1 MEETTKS
8 RRFSLESDFMSFKT
22 NDLLYGFM
30 KAMATAAPEKDE
42 NGTIIKTPQGK
53 AKYREYLPIK
63 NFNKDKKIIAGLCG
77 CSTRTIE
84 RHLQALA
91 DMKLIDEGVEVVD
104 VNGVEYEYPCFWF
117 PYGEEGKY
125 RIIDSEIIRYLVNTR
140 NAQCIR
146 VYLYI
151 LNKYQWKSDYL
162 FTIKEIKEA
171 LGYANSTKTAEG
183 VIKTILASFNQEGI
197 IRYEKVYQQLE
208 VAGKVVPIEK
218 FKINYI
224 LQDRENIPKF

>member
-8 RRFSLESDFMSFKT
+8 RRFSLESDFMNFKT

-30 KAMATAAPEKDE
+30 KAMATAAPERDSSG
-42 NGTIIKTPQGK
+42 NMIKTKSGK
-53 AKYREYLPIK
+53 TKYREYLPIK

-84 RHLQALA
+84 RHLEALA
-91 DMKLIDEGVEVVD
+91 KKGLIDEGIEEVEV
-104 VNGVEYEYPCFWF
+104 NGTVYEYPCFWF
-117 PYGEEGKY
+117 PYKPDEHY
-125 RIIDSEIIRYLVNTR
+125 RIVDSEIIRYLVDTR

-171 LGYANSTKTAEG
+171 LGYANSTKTAEEI
-183 VIKTILASFNQEGI
+183 IKNILASFNKEGI
-197 IRYEKVYQQLE
+197 IRYEKVYQQKE
-208 VAGKVVPIEK
+208 VAGKVIPIEK
-218 FKINYI
+218 FKVNYI
-224 LQDRENIPKF
+224 LQDRKDVPNF